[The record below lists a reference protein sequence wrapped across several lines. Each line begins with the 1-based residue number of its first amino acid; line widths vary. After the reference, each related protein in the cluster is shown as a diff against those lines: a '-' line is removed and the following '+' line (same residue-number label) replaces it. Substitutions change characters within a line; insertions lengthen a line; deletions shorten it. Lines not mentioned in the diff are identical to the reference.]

1 LLTHFKIG
9 SQVGAFV
16 GGGGGVGGG
25 VGPLVWHSNPFLCP
39 QNVVS
44 QKLRHDMTSR
54 SIFKQI
60 SSIRAGTSSHLQV
73 SSGRG
78 MFACVLPFIDSA
90 TMILIVS

>member
-1 LLTHFKIG
+1 LLLHAKIG
-9 SQVGAFV
+9 SQVGASV

-25 VGPLVWHSNPFLCP
+25 VGSLVWQLNPFLGP
-39 QNVVS
+39 QYVMS
-44 QKLRHDMTSR
+44 QKLGHDMTSR
-54 SIFKQI
+54 SILKQI

-90 TMILIVS
+90 TMIEIVL